1 MPFAYHLPPMPP
13 HQATFIETRIS
24 IPVHEHGIKDGKPYT
39 KSYFVHPEIKN
50 PFYNNVIEN

>member
-13 HQATFIETRIS
+13 HQATFVEHRVMV
-24 IPVHEHGIKDGKPYT
+24 PVHEHGMKDGKPYS

-50 PFYNNVIEN
+50 PFYNGSF